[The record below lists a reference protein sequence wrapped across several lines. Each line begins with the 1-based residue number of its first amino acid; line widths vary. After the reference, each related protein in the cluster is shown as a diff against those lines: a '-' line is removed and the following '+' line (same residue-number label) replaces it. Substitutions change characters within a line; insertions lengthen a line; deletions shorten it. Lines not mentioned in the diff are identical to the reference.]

1 MVPSVSGGLCL
12 CMGTLLWWR
21 PPVPSLSAPG
31 HPLGGR
37 KGSSPLLPKS
47 PSASQPCSLARRYR
61 WSPAMAFPGGMGHTC
76 PPSDFHCM
84 TFCRDPMKFL
94 ACFWNAPFLVCSA
107 NIFSSLLDYF
117 LGLKSGM
124 ESGEDA
130 VFPFT
135 ILTEKF
141 IGRFLLSC

>member
-1 MVPSVSGGLCL
+1 
-12 CMGTLLWWR
+12 
-21 PPVPSLSAPG
+21 
-31 HPLGGR
+31 
-37 KGSSPLLPKS
+37 
-47 PSASQPCSLARRYR
+47 
-61 WSPAMAFPGGMGHTC
+61 MAFPGGMGHTC

-94 ACFWNAPFLVCSA
+94 ACFEMHHSWFVAQMYFLL
-107 NIFSSLLDYF
+107 FLDYF

-124 ESGEDA
+124 ESGADA